1 LLGFCIGFMVALAE
15 MAFRRWW
22 LEVRYGP
29 REVRTVTLGA
39 VPVTVGGDERQA
51 TVVVP
56 NAPPIFLRYGL
67 DTDHVW
73 CEEATTGKS
82 VALEPGDAKT
92 IGNVTITV
100 CSAATRRGAGLV
112 LQLSN
117 GKDVPLSEGLPLTK
131 EELPGLVAQSPDGT
145 VAIIQRRPSDPKT
158 LLLLNRSRTPW
169 TAVERGAA
177 PRTVTP
183 GMGIPLGVGLR
194 VNFGEVDGL
203 LVRVD
208 K

>member
-1 LLGFCIGFMVALAE
+1 ALLGFCIGLMVALAE

-29 REVRTVTLGA
+29 REIRTVTLGA

-73 CEEATTGKS
+73 CAEATTGRS
-82 VALEPGDAKT
+82 VALEPGDAKM

-117 GKDVPLSEGLPLTK
+117 GKNVPLSEGLPLTK
-131 EELPGLVAQSPDGT
+131 EELPGLAAQSADGT

-158 LLLLNRSRTPW
+158 
-169 TAVERGAA
+169 
-177 PRTVTP
+177 
-183 GMGIPLGVGLR
+183 
-194 VNFGEVDGL
+194 
-203 LVRVD
+203 
-208 K
+208 